1 MLSKILIDIDSGGE
15 SVIRISNLDAAGGSE
30 DVRDKLVGRFL
41 GAVSGRCGLI
51 HFNENGHGDVVLKAS
66 SLETVLN
73 RLLLSLTD
81 PVSKKMV
88 EDLISREFGGVNTCI
103 SAE

>member
-1 MLSKILIDIDSGGE
+1 MLSKILIDIDSNGE
-15 SVIRISNLDAAGGSE
+15 SVIRISNLVAADSSE
-30 DVRDKLVGRFL
+30 DVRDKLVDRFL
-41 GAVSGRCGLI
+41 GTVSRRCGLI

-88 EDLISREFGGVNTCI
+88 GDLINREFGGVNTCI
-103 SAE
+103 PAE

>member
-1 MLSKILIDIDSGGE
+1 MLSKILIDIDSNGE
-15 SVIRISNLDAAGGSE
+15 SVIRISNLFAADSSE
-30 DVRDKLVGRFL
+30 DVRDKLVDRFL
-41 GAVSGRCGLI
+41 GTVANRCGLI

-88 EDLISREFGGVNTCI
+88 KDLISREFGGVNTCI